1 MAHRIEVSLEHEDA
15 RDESKLCDAEFS
27 LDLQY
32 EEGDAAY
39 GADADGN
46 RGINVPGYFEWCG
59 EIPDKCSECG
69 HVYTEDEKEELHKL
83 ATQKAGEYEL
93 PEPDYD

>member
-69 HVYTEDEKEELHKL
+69 HVYTEDEK
-83 ATQKAGEYEL
+83 AGTAQPGNTEGRRVRTTGTGL
-93 PEPDYD
+93 